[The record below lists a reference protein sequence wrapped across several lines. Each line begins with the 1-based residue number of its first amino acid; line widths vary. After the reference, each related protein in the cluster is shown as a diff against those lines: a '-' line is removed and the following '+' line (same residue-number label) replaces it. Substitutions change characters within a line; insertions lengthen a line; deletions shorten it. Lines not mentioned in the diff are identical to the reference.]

1 MNLKQQVK
9 RTIKTYQ
16 VIKTFASY
24 QFHDRMIDKCKYFC
38 KAGNFKA
45 ARNFKIMRLT
55 TTNKFQAMVWLAA
68 IENCKYLNE
77 FVVQKLNKN
86 NRFIY
91 LIQVFNCIGSISEF
105 RRKFENPILRGRDA
119 DASDDTKKKGEEKL
133 AEVSKMLKRLILAAL
148 VLS

>member
-1 MNLKQQVK
+1 M
-9 RTIKTYQ
+9 
-16 VIKTFASY
+16 
-24 QFHDRMIDKCKYFC
+24 
-38 KAGNFKA
+38 
-45 ARNFKIMRLT
+45 
-55 TTNKFQAMVWLAA
+55 
-68 IENCKYLNE
+68 
-77 FVVQKLNKN
+77 QKLNKN

-105 RRKFENPILRGRDA
+105 RRKFENPILRCRDA